1 VSQAQPNAWDAEVQE
16 TFLRE
21 AADRL
26 TEVEHGLLALE
37 HRRDVPD
44 PELLGTIFRAAHSLK
59 AAANLLEYRQI
70 EGLTHKLE
78 NILDD
83 FRTGR
88 LAPDPDNITV
98 LLEAVDKLRELTE
111 DPAGSESSDI
121 LAHLA
126 MLESV
131 SGDG

>member
-1 VSQAQPNAWDAEVQE
+1 VNQLHPSAWDEEVQE

-26 TEVEHGLLALE
+26 TEVEHGLLRLE
-37 HRRDVPD
+37 HCRDIPD
-44 PELLGTIFRAAHSLK
+44 PSLLDTIFRAAHSLK

-78 NILDD
+78 NILES

-88 LAPDPDNITV
+88 LAPDSDNITV

-111 DPAGSESSDI
+111 NPTGSESRDI
-121 LAHLA
+121 SAHLA
-126 MLESV
+126 MLDSV
-131 SGDG
+131 SGGG

>member
-1 VSQAQPNAWDAEVQE
+1 MNQPGDWDEEVQE

-26 TEVEHGLLALE
+26 TEVEQGLLKLE
-37 HRRDVPD
+37 HCRDNPD
-44 PELLGTIFRAAHSLK
+44 QDLLDTIFRSAHSLK

-70 EGLTHKLE
+70 ETLTHRLE
-78 NILDD
+78 NILED

-88 LAPDPDNITV
+88 LAPDPDNVTV

-111 DPAGSESSDI
+111 NPAASDERDVS
-121 LAHLA
+121 AHLS
-126 MLESV
+126 MLDAV
-131 SGDG
+131 AGAA

>member
-1 VSQAQPNAWDAEVQE
+1 MNHIHSTAWDEEVQE

-26 TEVEHGLLALE
+26 TEVEQGLLALE
-37 HRRDVPD
+37 QFRDAP
-44 PELLGTIFRAAHSLK
+44 PPSLLGTIFRAAHSLK
-59 AAANLLEYRQI
+59 AAANLLEYKQI

-88 LAPDPDNITV
+88 LVPDPDNITV
-98 LLEAVDKLRELTE
+98 LLEAVDKLREMTE
-111 DPAGSESSDI
+111 NPAGSENHDI
-121 LAHLA
+121 SAHLA
-126 MLESV
+126 MLDSV
-131 SGDG
+131 AGLG

>member
-1 VSQAQPNAWDAEVQE
+1 MNQTGPSPWDEEVQE

-21 AADRL
+21 ASDRL

-37 HRRDVPD
+37 HQRSAPD
-44 PELLGTIFRAAHSLK
+44 PSLLGTIFRAAHSLK
-59 AAANLLEYRQI
+59 AAANLLEYRKI
-70 EGLTHKLE
+70 EALTHKLE

-88 LAPDPDNITV
+88 LTPDADNITV

-111 DPAGSESSDI
+111 NPAASESFDI
-121 LAHLA
+121 AAHLA
-126 MLESV
+126 MLGSV
-131 SGDG
+131 SGGG